1 MRESSRLP
9 LPIGRRFL
17 PIRLAELA
25 GQEMFDDEPAA
36 RRWILVQPVK

>member
-17 PIRLAELA
+17 PIRLADLA
-25 GQEMFDDEPAA
+25 GHELFDDEPAA
-36 RRWILVQPVK
+36 RRWIFAQQVK